1 MLSFGLRSAPK
12 LYNVVVDDL
21 LWILVHH
28 DGINGLHCLDD
39 FLLMDEPDSPQCE
52 LSLQRVL
59 AQCRVLGVPVAP
71 KKTEG
76 PTTKLVFL
84 GIEIDTVAMTL
95 RLPVVKLE
103 RLQREIQKWSTLKF
117 GTKRDLLPLISQLQN
132 ACCVVKPG
140 RSFLRRMI
148 ELSDI

>member
-12 LYNVVVDDL
+12 LYNVVVDAL

-28 DGINGLHCLDD
+28 DGINGLHYPDD
-39 FLLMDEPDSPQCE
+39 FLLVNEPDSLQCE
-52 LSLQRVL
+52 LSLQQAL
-59 AQCRVLGVPVAP
+59 DQCRVLGVPVAP
-71 KKTEG
+71 KKAEA

-103 RLQREIQKWSTLKF
+103 KLQREIQKWITLKF
-117 GTKRDLLPLISQLQN
+117 GTKRDLLP
-132 ACCVVKPG
+132 
-140 RSFLRRMI
+140 
-148 ELSDI
+148 